1 VIECNH
7 EGYLDP
13 TAGTALWNIE
23 REERARRL
31 GFMPI
36 TYICSP
42 YRGDVETNIQNARRY
57 CAFALSQS
65 ALPIAP
71 HLLFPQFMDEE
82 PAGAESEDIGELA
95 LHMGLILLV
104 RCREVWYFGNV
115 VTDGMRKELNR
126 ARLRDI
132 PVRHFTEDC
141 RETECFDSTA
151 DSRRPDL

>member
-1 VIECNH
+1 
-7 EGYLDP
+7 
-13 TAGTALWNIE
+13 
-23 REERARRL
+23 
-31 GFMPI
+31 
-36 TYICSP
+36 
-42 YRGDVETNIQNARRY
+42 
-57 CAFALSQS
+57 
-65 ALPIAP
+65 
-71 HLLFPQFMDEE
+71 
-82 PAGAESEDIGELA
+82 
-95 LHMGLILLV
+95 MGLILLV